1 MGVWTTNRRDE
12 RSRRPARATT
22 SVSLSVKLNVY
33 LIPPPMVTV
42 LLAYRIFP
50 HILIEDREEL
60 SLVQEMGLYTHF
72 EVAKV

>member
-1 MGVWTTNRRDE
+1 
-12 RSRRPARATT
+12 
-22 SVSLSVKLNVY
+22 
-33 LIPPPMVTV
+33 MVTV
-42 LLAYRIFP
+42 LLAYRIFS